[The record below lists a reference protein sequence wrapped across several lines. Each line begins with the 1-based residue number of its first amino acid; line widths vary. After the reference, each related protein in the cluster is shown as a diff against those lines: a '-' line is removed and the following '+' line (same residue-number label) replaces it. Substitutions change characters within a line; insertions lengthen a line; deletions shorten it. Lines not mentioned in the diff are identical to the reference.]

1 MSRRAASFV
10 LGLALALL
18 LGGGLWYWLSGRSGG
33 LRAPSAVPE
42 AAVPTG
48 PPVNFSLYFP
58 ADGGDLAVEQ
68 RALPVPDAPKERIRA
83 ILGALLAGPK
93 KPGLARPFPEG
104 VTLGPLALGPNG
116 IAYVD
121 FRWQDPPDPPAGGS
135 TEELQRIYSV
145 VDSICLNVPQAQ
157 KVVLLWNGVQ
167 RETFSGHLDL
177 THPLGPDRGAGA
189 AAP

>member
-1 MSRRAASFV
+1 
-10 LGLALALL
+10 
-18 LGGGLWYWLSGRSGG
+18 
-33 LRAPSAVPE
+33 
-42 AAVPTG
+42 
-48 PPVNFSLYFP
+48 
-58 ADGGDLAVEQ
+58 
-68 RALPVPDAPKERIRA
+68 
-83 ILGALLAGPK
+83 
-93 KPGLARPFPEG
+93 

-121 FRWQDPPDPPAGGS
+121 FRWQDHPDPPAGGA